1 MFYESEEV
9 KVEKSEKYNLLSA
22 FSAQAGVRY
31 IYRGRRIMAKTKEL
45 KQRSPLMREI
55 IRHRAVY
62 AILAIPLIYYIIFK
76 YVPIWNGQIAFRDYM
91 ALDGVLGSKWIGL
104 DNFKA
109 FFHSFY
115 FWELLRNT
123 LMYSFGKIIFSLPLS
138 IILAITVYEC
148 RRTKLR
154 KVVQTLTYLPHFLSW
169 VIMYGILLVLLA
181 PGDGVLN
188 DVIKFFGGQPVDF
201 LTNTKAFPWIVIL
214 SDAWKEM
221 GWSAIIFIA
230 ALMGIDMSLFEAAMV
245 EGANSWQRVRY
256 ITLPSI
262 APVIVTVLLLKI
274 GTILD
279 AGFNQLFMLY
289 SPAVYSVGDI
299 IDTWVY
305 RQGLL
310 EFQFG
315 LATAVGLFKGVI
327 GMLLIFLSNRL
338 TKRISGSSLF

>member
-1 MFYESEEV
+1 
-9 KVEKSEKYNLLSA
+9 
-22 FSAQAGVRY
+22 
-31 IYRGRRIMAKTKEL
+31 MAKTKEL
-45 KQRSPLMREI
+45 QRKSPLMREI
-55 IRHRAVY
+55 IRHRSVY

-91 ALDGVLGSKWIGL
+91 ALDGVLGSKWIGF

-109 FFHSFY
+109 FFNSFY

-123 LMYSFGKIIFSLPLS
+123 LMYSFGKIILSLPLS
-138 IILAITVYEC
+138 ILLAITIYEC

-181 PGDGVLN
+181 PGDGVVN
-188 DVIKFFGGQPVDF
+188 DVVKFFGGQPVDF

-245 EGANSWQRVRY
+245 EGANSWQRVKY

-279 AGFNQLFMLY
+279 AGFNQIFMLY

-338 TKRISGSSLF
+338 TKKISGSSLF